1 MTLESA
7 KKNLEARGFR
17 VQVFSSGKE
26 AAAYLDAAV
35 DGTAVGFGVHHL
47 RQCPGGDGGDHQ
59 H

>member
-35 DGTAVGFGVHHL
+35 DGTAVGFG
-47 RQCPGGDGGDHQ
+47 G
-59 H
+59 